1 MKVMNAKEIGGDPI
15 RNEISSIFV
24 DGFYKWIK
32 FFSKDKE
39 ALKKAFAHIMLRS
52 LMTRWRDLPPSIM
65 TRSKIFR
72 WTESS
77 FRSILDSLWG
87 LLLIRY

>member
-39 ALKKAFAHIMLRS
+39 VLKKAFAHMFNP
-52 LMTRWRDLPPSIM
+52 DA
-65 TRSKIFR
+65 F
-72 WTESS
+72 
-77 FRSILDSLWG
+77 
-87 LLLIRY
+87 